1 MNAQDAT
8 PRDIVAAYLYNSR
21 PIVYRPWVNALD
33 PAIEHFRI
41 EAQQLLDMLRS
52 GGYTITP
59 TTQENRN
66 G

>member
-41 EAQQLLDMLRS
+41 EAQQLLDMLRR
-52 GGYTITP
+52 GGYIIT
-59 TTQENRN
+59 TEESSND
-66 G
+66 